1 MNPKIKKIQWSIDEE
16 WILFLSHRRQGNKWA
31 EIAKVLEGRTDNTI
45 KNHWNSSMKKK
56 LPELQKEYEVKMR
69 EELQRRGFVYRQ
81 QASADYLKA
90 YEDIERTIL
99 QEKIQIVHKQNQQ
112 YYEVKAM
119 DLLEKRKIDPLSL
132 ASANL
137 LFKSLNMEIEKFL

>member
-1 MNPKIKKIQWSIDEE
+1 LNPKIKKIQWSIDEE

-81 QASADYLKA
+81 QASVDYLKA

>member
-81 QASADYLKA
+81 QASVDYLKA